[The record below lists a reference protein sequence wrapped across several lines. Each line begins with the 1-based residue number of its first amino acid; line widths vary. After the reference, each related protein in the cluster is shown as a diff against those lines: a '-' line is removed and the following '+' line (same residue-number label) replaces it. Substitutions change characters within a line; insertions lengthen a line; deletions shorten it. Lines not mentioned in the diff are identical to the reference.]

1 MRGRLIAQLNA
12 VCPRIRALIYRGE
25 EVRCIL
31 IEILPA
37 TAEVKVKR
45 RMARGSCVRV
55 WPSAKK
61 GERDR
66 VGQTALWMLAAW
78 RVPSTGSKLTRQHP
92 SYSANPSPVPNPVSP
107 GPRDSRLGCEH
118 CLNEREKERK
128 TDRQTFEVGTM
139 TIILLNPGLIWTLTP
154 FQTLAI
160 SDCLMVSRRN
170 RSARHSKSVRHCCVD
185 AVCK

>member
-1 MRGRLIAQLNA
+1 MRARLISQLNA

-107 GPRDSRLGCEH
+107 GPRDS
-118 CLNEREKERK
+118 
-128 TDRQTFEVGTM
+128 
-139 TIILLNPGLIWTLTP
+139 NPGLIWTLTP

-170 RSARHSKSVRHCCVD
+170 CSARHSKTVRHCCVD
-185 AVCK
+185 AV